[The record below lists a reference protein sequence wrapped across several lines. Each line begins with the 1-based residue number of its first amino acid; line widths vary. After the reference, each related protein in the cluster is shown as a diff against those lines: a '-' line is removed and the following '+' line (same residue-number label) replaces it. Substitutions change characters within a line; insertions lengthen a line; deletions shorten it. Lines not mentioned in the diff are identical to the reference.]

1 MNQKHNILATLV
13 SVMIPSVSISNFA
26 FLACIPTGTE
36 ISAIGLRNCLK
47 NAWIRIKHVSH

>member
-13 SVMIPSVSISNFA
+13 SAMIPSVSISNFA